1 MTTLID
7 KDAATPVPAT
17 GKNGRV
23 KTLIGGSIGHF
34 IEWFD
39 WAIYGLMASVIAGQ
53 MFPAADP
60 AVSLIASLS
69 AFAIGF
75 IGRPIGAIILS
86 PMADK
91 YGRRTLLAA
100 TIIMSGAGSLFIGLC
115 PNYAQIGILAPIII
129 VLSRL
134 LQGFAGGAEYQ
145 ISATFLNEHASVKHR
160 AFAASPQQVAIG
172 LSVLAATAVATLTTK
187 YFSPETLEAWGWRV
201 PYLIGAA
208 LSVYGFFMR
217 RGLDE
222 TPAFEAN
229 AKLMANRSISSIL
242 AAVAKYPKETLIVF
256 VMQMNGVLYYLWLI
270 FLPTYAN
277 MIGGLSR
284 PEGFAGNMI
293 STVVY
298 IIGVPLFAYIS
309 DRIGRKALLFATAIL
324 FLVFVYPLLSLL
336 DGQVSFWTFTFVSA
350 VGALFLSMNN
360 GVLGTV
366 LSELFPVS
374 VRTSGIGIPYAIC
387 AALFGGTA
395 PLMATWLNGM
405 GGVWYVALYAMA
417 ICVISIVTHIF
428 LTPETR
434 GRSLD

>member
-1 MTTLID
+1 MQISTNSQ
-7 KDAATPVPAT
+7 AGVAPA
-17 GKNGRV
+17 GVNGRV

-39 WAIYGLMASVIAGQ
+39 WAIYGLMAAVIAGQ
-53 MFPAADP
+53 MFPATDP
-60 AVSLIASLS
+60 AVSLISSLS

-75 IGRPIGAIILS
+75 IGRPIGAIVLS

-100 TIIMSGAGSLFIGLC
+100 TIVMTGLGSLIIGLC
-115 PNYAQIGILAPIII
+115 PNYSQIGIFAPIMI

-145 ISATFLNEHASVKHR
+145 ISATFLNEHASPKNR
-160 AFAASPQQVAIG
+160 AFNASPQQISIG
-172 LSVLAATAVATLTTK
+172 LSVLAATAVAAATTK
-187 YFSPETLEAWGWRV
+187 YFSPETLQAWGWRI
-201 PYLIGAA
+201 PYLLGAA
-208 LSVYGFFMR
+208 ISVYGFFMR

-229 AKLMANRSISSIL
+229 AKKMAGRSLGSIL
-242 AAVAKYPKETLIVF
+242 AALAKHPKETFIVF
-256 VMQMNGVLYYLWLI
+256 VLQMNGVLYYLWLI

-284 PEGFAGNMI
+284 PEGFAGNMV

-298 IIGVPLFAYIS
+298 IIGVPTFAYIS
-309 DRIGRKALLFATAIL
+309 DRIGRKPLLLACAIL
-324 FLVFVYPLLSLL
+324 FLFFVYPLLSLL
-336 DGQVSFWTFTFVSA
+336 SGQVSFGTFTFVAA

-366 LSELFPVS
+366 LSELFPTS

-387 AALFGGTA
+387 AALLGGTA
-395 PLMATWLNGM
+395 PLVATWLQGH
-405 GGVWYVALYAMA
+405 GGVWYVSLYAMA
-417 ICVISIVTHIF
+417 ICVISILTHVF

-434 GRSLD
+434 GRPLD

>member
-1 MTTLID
+1 MQTSVD
-7 KDAATPVPAT
+7 SSAAGAPA
-17 GKNGRV
+17 GVNGRV
-23 KTLIGGSIGHF
+23 RTLVGGSIGHF

-39 WAIYGLMASVIAGQ
+39 WAIYGLMAGVIAAQ
-53 MFPAADP
+53 MFPASDP

-100 TIIMSGAGSLFIGLC
+100 TIIMAGIGSFVIGIM
-115 PNYAQIGILAPIII
+115 PNYEQIGILAPILI
-129 VLSRL
+129 VCARL
-134 LQGFAGGAEYQ
+134 LQGLAGGAEYQ
-145 ISATFLNEHASVKHR
+145 ISATFLNEHASVKNR
-160 AFAASPQQVAIG
+160 AFNASPQQIAIG
-172 LSVLAATAVATLTTK
+172 LSVLAATGVATATTT
-187 YFSPETLEAWGWRV
+187 FFTPETLEAWGWRV
-201 PYLIGAA
+201 PYLLGAA
-208 LSVYGFFMR
+208 MSVYGFFIR

-229 AKLMANRSISSIL
+229 AKKMANRSLGSIL
-242 AAVAKYPKETLIVF
+242 AAVAKYPKETFIVF
-256 VMQMNGVLYYLWLI
+256 VLQMNGVMYYLWLI

-284 PEGFAGNMI
+284 SEGFAGNMI
-293 STVVY
+293 STIVY
-298 IIGVPLFAYIS
+298 IFGVPTFAYIS
-309 DRIGRKALLFATAIL
+309 DRIGRKPLLFATAIL
-324 FLVFVYPLLSLL
+324 FLLFVYPLLSLL
-336 DGQVSFWTFTFVSA
+336 NGQVSFWTFTFVSA

-366 LSELFPVS
+366 LSELFPTE

-395 PLMATWLNGM
+395 PLVATWLHGQ
-405 GGVWYVALYAMA
+405 GGVLYVSLYAML
-417 ICVISIVTHIF
+417 ICVISILTHFF

>member
-1 MTTLID
+1 MQSTSSASATD
-7 KDAATPVPAT
+7 VAPAA
-17 GKNGRV
+17 NGRV
-23 KTLIGGSIGHF
+23 KTLVGGSIGHF

-39 WAIYGLMASVIAGQ
+39 WAIYGLMAGVIAAQ
-53 MFPAADP
+53 MFPASDP
-60 AVSLIASLS
+60 AVSLISSLS

-100 TIIMSGAGSLFIGLC
+100 TIVMSGAGSLIIGLC

-145 ISATFLNEHASVKHR
+145 ISATFLNEHASIKNR
-160 AFAASPQQVAIG
+160 AFAASPQQISIG
-172 LSVLAATAVATLTTK
+172 LSVLAATAVAAMTTTF
-187 YFSPETLEAWGWRV
+187 FSPDTLQAWGWRI
-201 PYLIGAA
+201 PYLLGAA
-208 LSVYGFFMR
+208 ISVYGFFMR

-222 TPAFEAN
+222 TPAFAAN
-229 AKLMANRSISSIL
+229 AKKMANRSLGSIL
-242 AAVAKYPKETLIVF
+242 AALAKHPREALIVF
-256 VMQMNGVLYYLWLI
+256 VLQMNGVLYYLWLI

-284 PEGFAGNMI
+284 PEGFTGNMI

-298 IIGVPLFAYIS
+298 MIGVPTFAYIS
-309 DRIGRKALLFATAIL
+309 DRIGRKPLLFATAIL
-324 FLVFVYPLLSLL
+324 FLIFVYPLLSLL
-336 DGQVSFWTFTFVSA
+336 SGQVSFWTFTFVSA

-366 LSELFPVS
+366 LSELFPTS
-374 VRTSGIGIPYAIC
+374 VRTSGIGIPYAVC

-395 PLMATWLNGM
+395 PLVATWLHGL
-405 GGVWYVALYAMA
+405 GGVWYVSLYAML
-417 ICVISIVTHIF
+417 ICVISIVTHLF

>member
-1 MTTLID
+1 MQTTIDAPMTG
-7 KDAATPVPAT
+7 A
-17 GKNGRV
+17 NGRL

-39 WAIYGLMASVIAGQ
+39 WAIYGLMAGVIAGQ

-60 AVSLIASLS
+60 AVSLISSLS

-91 YGRRTLLAA
+91 YGRRKLLAA
-100 TIIMSGAGSLFIGLC
+100 TIIMAGVGSLVIGLC

-134 LQGFAGGAEYQ
+134 LQGLAGGAEYQ
-145 ISATFLNEHASVKHR
+145 ISATFLNEHASIRNR
-160 AFAASPQQVAIG
+160 ALNASPQQISIG
-172 LSVLAATAVATLTTK
+172 LSVLAATAVAAATTK
-187 YFSPETLEAWGWRV
+187 YFSPETLQDWGWRV

-208 LSVYGFFMR
+208 ISVYGFFIR

-229 AKLMANRSISSIL
+229 AKKMANRSLGSIL
-242 AAVAKYPKETLIVF
+242 AALANYPRETFIVF
-256 VMQMNGVLYYLWLI
+256 VLQMNGVLYYLWLI

-284 PEGFAGNMI
+284 PEGFAGNMV

-298 IIGVPLFAYIS
+298 IFGVPTFAYIS
-309 DRIGRKALLFATAIL
+309 DRIGRKPLLLAPAIL
-324 FLVFVYPLLSLL
+324 FLLCVYPLLSLL
-336 DGQVSFWTFTFVSA
+336 SGQVSFGTFTFVAA

-366 LSELFPVS
+366 LSELFPTS

-395 PLMATWLNGM
+395 PLVATWLHGL
-405 GGVWYVALYAMA
+405 GGVWYVSLYAMA
-417 ICVISIVTHIF
+417 ICVISILTYVF
-428 LTPETR
+428 VTPETR
-434 GRSLD
+434 GRPLD

>member
-1 MTTLID
+1 MQTTID
-7 KDAATPVPAT
+7 APAT
-17 GKNGRV
+17 GVNGRV

-39 WAIYGLMASVIAGQ
+39 WAIYGLMAGVIAAQ

-60 AVSLIASLS
+60 AVSLISSLS

-75 IGRPIGAIILS
+75 IGRPIGAIVLS

-91 YGRRTLLAA
+91 YGRRRLLAA
-100 TIIMSGAGSLFIGLC
+100 TIIMAGLGSLFIGLC

-134 LQGFAGGAEYQ
+134 LQGLAGGAEYQ
-145 ISATFLNEHASVKHR
+145 ISATFLNEHASPKNR
-160 AFAASPQQVAIG
+160 AFNASPQQISIG

-187 YFSPETLEAWGWRV
+187 YFSPETLQAWGWRV
-201 PYLIGAA
+201 PYLLGAA
-208 LSVYGFFMR
+208 MSVYGFFMR
-217 RGLDE
+217 RNLDE
-222 TPAFEAN
+222 TPAFENN
-229 AKLMANRSISSIL
+229 AKKMANRSLGSIL
-242 AAVAKYPKETLIVF
+242 AAVAKYPRETFIVF

-277 MIGGLSR
+277 MIGGLPRSD
-284 PEGFAGNMI
+284 GFAGNMV
-293 STVVY
+293 STIVY
-298 IIGVPLFAYIS
+298 IFGVPTFAYIS
-309 DRIGRKALLFATAIL
+309 DRIGRKPLLFATAIL
-324 FLVFVYPLLSLL
+324 FLIFVYPLLSLL
-336 DGQVSFWTFTFVSA
+336 NGQVSFWTFTFVSA

-366 LSELFPVS
+366 LSELFPTE

-395 PLMATWLNGM
+395 PLVATWLHGM
-405 GGVWYVALYAMA
+405 GGVLYVSIYAML
-417 ICVISIVTHIF
+417 ICVISIVTHLF